1 MLLFKPIFMGL
12 RSLVRSLPR
21 GRSTPAGVVMLATLP
36 ILLGLQF
43 ILAFSDYEV
52 VSVQKTVTLG
62 EKVEMLTPVYSQ

>member
-1 MLLFKPIFMGL
+1 
-12 RSLVRSLPR
+12 
-21 GRSTPAGVVMLATLP
+21 MLATLP

-43 ILAFSDYEV
+43 ILAFIDYEV